1 MSKRVSTLSDE
12 VIEQKIED
20 IIELVEEEYGDE
32 PLPRRMAVLIDTVI
46 AKHGVTWYTAYLS
59 LSRVI
64 AKYGY
69 EASVQCGEID
79 DEETAD
85 KFHQD
90 GQVVLGYNQQDGD
103 EQ

>member
-1 MSKRVSTLSDE
+1 MSTLSDE
-12 VIEQKIED
+12 VIEQKIEE
-20 IIELVEEEYGDE
+20 IIQLVEEKYGDE
-32 PLPRRMAVLIDTVI
+32 PLPRRMAVLVDTI
-46 AKHGVTWYTAYLS
+46 ISKHGVTWYAAYLS
-59 LSRVI
+59 LSHVI

-103 EQ
+103 ADE